1 MNLKTSEELFKK
13 AINIIPGGVN
23 SPVRAFRAVGGVP
36 LFISKAKGAK
46 IYDVDGNEYIDFVCS
61 WGPLLLGHAHNKVIE
76 EIKLKLEEG
85 TTFGAPTRQE
95 IDLAEKIIEIFPSIG
110 MIRLVSSGTEATMSA
125 IRLARGYTGKDKIVK
140 FEGCYHGHV
149 DSLLVKAGSGSMTF
163 GVPTSQGIQEGT
175 AHDTIVLP
183 FNDIGIFE
191 KVIKE
196 QSQDIAAV
204 IIEPV
209 PGNMGVIIPREGYL
223 KAIRDITE
231 KYSILL
237 IFDEVISGFR
247 VAPGG
252 AQEKFN
258 IKPDLT
264 CLGKI
269 IGGGLPVGAYGGKKE
284 IMECVSP
291 VGGVYQAG
299 TLSGNPLAVAAG
311 LATINML
318 IELEKDGLY
327 REIEEKTAKFSLEL
341 KKIAEAEGVD
351 ITINQ
356 IGSMLTPFFT
366 DRPVFD
372 YSSAKTASE
381 GRYALFFWKML
392 EEGIYLPPSQ
402 YEAIFISVAHGEEL
416 LRKTLEASYLA
427 FKEIKKQNKE

>member
-36 LFISKAKGAK
+36 LFISKAKGAQ

-61 WGPLLLGHAHNKVIE
+61 WGPLLLGHAHNKIIE

-95 IDLAEKIIEIFPSIG
+95 IDLAEKIIEIFPSID

-163 GVPTSQGIQEGT
+163 GVPTSQGIQKGT

-209 PGNMGVIIPREGYL
+209 PGNMGVIMPREGYL

-231 KYSILL
+231 KYNILL

-247 VAPGG
+247 LAPGG

-327 REIEEKTAKFSLEL
+327 REIEEKTEKFSLEL

-402 YEAIFISVAHGEEL
+402 YEAMFISVAHREEL
-416 LRKTLEASYLA
+416 LEKALNASSLA

>member
-61 WGPLLLGHAHNKVIE
+61 WGPLLLGHAHNKIIE

-95 IDLAEKIIEIFPSIG
+95 IDLAEKIIEIFPSID

-327 REIEEKTAKFSLEL
+327 REIEEKTEKFSLEL

>member
-1 MNLKTSEELFKK
+1 MNLTKSEELFKK
-13 AINIIPGGVN
+13 AINVIPGGVN

-36 LFISKAKGAK
+36 LFIAKAKGAK

-61 WGPLLLGHAHNKVIE
+61 WGPLLLGHGNTKIIE

-85 TTFGAPTRQE
+85 TTFGAPTGQE
-95 IDLAEKIIEIFPSIG
+95 IDLAEKIIEIFPSID

-149 DSLLVKAGSGSMTF
+149 DSLLVKSGSGSMTF
-163 GVPTSQGIQEGT
+163 GVPTSQGIQKAA

-183 FNDIGIFE
+183 FNNIEIFE
-191 KVIKE
+191 KLIKE
-196 QSQDIAAV
+196 HSQDIAAV
-204 IIEPV
+204 IMEPV
-209 PGNMGVIIPREGYL
+209 PGNMGVVIPQDGYL
-223 KAIRDITE
+223 KAIRQITE
-231 KYSILL
+231 KYNILL

-247 VAPGG
+247 LAPGG

-258 IKPDLT
+258 IKADLT

-284 IMECVSP
+284 IMEYVSP

-311 LATINML
+311 LATINLL
-318 IELEKDGLY
+318 IELEKGGLY
-327 REIEEKTAKFSLEL
+327 RELDEKTEKFSCEL
-341 KKIAEAEGVD
+341 KKAADAEGVN

-356 IGSMLTPFFT
+356 IGSMLTIFFT
-366 DRPVFD
+366 DKPVFD
-372 YSSAKTASE
+372 YISAKTASE
-381 GRYALFFWKML
+381 SRYALFFWKML

-402 YEAIFISVAHGEEL
+402 YEAMFISVAHTEEIFK
-416 LRKTLEASYLA
+416 KTLDASVLA
-427 FKEIKKQNKE
+427 FREIKKQNKE

>member
-1 MNLKTSEELFKK
+1 MNLKKSEELFNK
-13 AINIIPGGVN
+13 AINFIPGGVN

-61 WGPLLLGHAHNKVIE
+61 WGPLILGHCHNRVIE
-76 EIKLKLEEG
+76 EIKLKLEDG
-85 TTFGAPTRQE
+85 TTFGAPTKQE
-95 IDLAEKIIEIFPSIG
+95 IDLAEKISEIFPSID
-110 MIRLVSSGTEATMSA
+110 MVRLVSSGTEATMSA

-149 DSLLVKAGSGSMTF
+149 DSLLVKSGSGSMTF
-163 GVPTSQGIQEGT
+163 GIPTSQGIQKAA

-183 FNDIGIFE
+183 FNDIELFE
-191 KVIKE
+191 KLIKE
-196 QSQDIAAV
+196 HHQDIAAV
-204 IIEPV
+204 IMEPV
-209 PGNMGVIIPREGYL
+209 PGNMGVIIPQEGYL

-231 KYSILL
+231 KYNILL

-247 VAPGG
+247 LALGG

-258 IKPDLT
+258 IKADLT

-284 IMECVSP
+284 IMECISP
-291 VGGVYQAG
+291 LGGVYQAG

-311 LATINML
+311 LATINIL
-318 IELEKDGLY
+318 IELEKNGLY
-327 REIEEKTAKFSLEL
+327 RELEKKTEKFSFEL
-341 KKIAEAEGVD
+341 KKIAEAEGVN

-356 IGSMLTPFFT
+356 IGSMLTVFFT
-366 DRPVFD
+366 DKPIFD

-381 GRYALFFWKML
+381 VRYALFFWKML

-402 YEAIFISVAHGEEL
+402 YEAMFMSIAHREEL
-416 LRKTLEASYLA
+416 LNKTLDASSLA

>member
-1 MNLKTSEELFKK
+1 MNLKKSEELFNK
-13 AINIIPGGVN
+13 AINFIPGGVN

-36 LFISKAKGAK
+36 IFISKAKGAK

-61 WGPLLLGHAHNKVIE
+61 WGPLILGHRHKGVIE
-76 EIKLKLEEG
+76 EIKLKLEDG
-85 TTFGAPTRQE
+85 TTFGAPTKQE
-95 IDLAEKIIEIFPSIG
+95 IDLAEKIREIFPSID
-110 MIRLVSSGTEATMSA
+110 MVRLVSSGTEATMSA

-149 DSLLVKAGSGSMTF
+149 DSLLVKSGSGSMTF
-163 GVPTSQGIQEGT
+163 GIPTSQGIQKAA

-183 FNDIGIFE
+183 FNDIELFE
-191 KVIKE
+191 KLIKE
-196 QSQDIAAV
+196 NHQDIAAV
-204 IIEPV
+204 IMEPV

-231 KYSILL
+231 KYNILL

-247 VAPGG
+247 LAPGG

-258 IKPDLT
+258 IKADLT

-284 IMECVSP
+284 IMECISP
-291 VGGVYQAG
+291 LGGVYQAG

-311 LATINML
+311 LATINIL
-318 IELEKDGLY
+318 IELEKNGLY
-327 REIEEKTAKFSLEL
+327 RELEQKTENFSFEL
-341 KKIAEAEGVD
+341 RKIAEAEGVN

-356 IGSMLTPFFT
+356 IGSMLTVFFT
-366 DRPVFD
+366 DKPVFD

-381 GRYALFFWKML
+381 VRYALFFWKML

-402 YEAIFISVAHGEEL
+402 YEAMFMSIAHREEL
-416 LRKTLEASYLA
+416 LKKTLDASSLA